1 MDEDYEEWSL
11 SELRERVKL
20 VQELDCLADDL
31 VSQAIRMAN
40 EYDVVEEEYFVPQTR
55 HLFVAKET

>member
-20 VQELDCLADDL
+20 VQELDSLADDL
-31 VSQAIRMAN
+31 VSQAIRMASK
-40 EYDVVEEEYFVPQTR
+40 YDVVEEEYFVPQTR
-55 HLFVAKET
+55 HVLVAKET